1 MAVKMHDVFEIDV
14 VVQRELAASIHKHV
28 RGKFVLEVVDVQVW
42 TLSGGIT
49 DPIYVCAHLQLLIA
63 MNNPM
68 EISLRLYSYAILV
81 RPNTLSLRH
90 SCQLYT

>member
-1 MAVKMHDVFEIDV
+1 MHDVFEIDV
-14 VVQRELAASIHKHV
+14 VVQRELAASVHKHV
-28 RGKFVLEVVDVQVW
+28 RGKSHDHVDVRLW

-68 EISLRLYSYAILV
+68 EISLRLYSYAILILL
-81 RPNTLSLRH
+81 NALSL
-90 SCQLYT
+90 